1 MDEQQA
7 GGVRDAGAL
16 KADAKDVYKLGYD
29 RVGPDAGKDWSGPGF
44 ACECKWSSRWHGDR
58 CPEHGKIGTPIADPV
73 DVLLAECQ
81 RLAAE
86 LAAVQQGQLSSAMFA
101 AIDDSHTIQEQAER
115 IGKLEAELAAV
126 RAERDELLERTE
138 SLCEPNR
145 SMVLKGYWVGE
156 PTC

>member
-1 MDEQQA
+1 MSEQQA
-7 GGVRDAGAL
+7 GGARNAA
-16 KADAKDVYKLGYD
+16 ADLASIEADKDVDLPELGEYITELLSIGSHWIK
-29 RVGPDAGKDWSGPGF
+29 RATDA
-44 ACECKWSSRWHGDR
+44 E
-58 CPEHGKIGTPIADPV
+58 
-73 DVLLAECQ
+73 AERQ

>member
-1 MDEQQA
+1 MSEQQA
-7 GGVRDAGAL
+7 GGARNAA
-16 KADAKDVYKLGYD
+16 ADLASIEADKDVDLPELGEYITELLSIGSHWIK
-29 RVGPDAGKDWSGPGF
+29 RATDA
-44 ACECKWSSRWHGDR
+44 E
-58 CPEHGKIGTPIADPV
+58 
-73 DVLLAECQ
+73 AE
-81 RLAAE
+81 
-86 LAAVQQGQLSSAMFA
+86 AAVQQGQLSSAMFA